1 MQNAVIC
8 TFEARRMAQRW
19 CLPSPF
25 RWAQQGSRGLWGV
38 GGAGRRK
45 SSEQSSAGKVE
56 TLGHFTVRERT
67 QLCEVCAVTG
77 ASR

>member
-8 TFEARRMAQRW
+8 TFEARSMAQRW
-19 CLPSPF
+19 ACPHHL
-25 RWAQQGSRGLWGV
+25 GGLSRVAGACGEWEE
-38 GGAGRRK
+38 AGRRK